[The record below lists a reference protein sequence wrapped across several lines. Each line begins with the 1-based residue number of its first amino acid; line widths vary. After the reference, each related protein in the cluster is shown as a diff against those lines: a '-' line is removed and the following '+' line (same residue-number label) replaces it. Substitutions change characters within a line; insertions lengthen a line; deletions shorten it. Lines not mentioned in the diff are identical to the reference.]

1 MFASSSSNTA
11 RPSLLHRALR
21 TAVAF
26 ATLEAVVLE
35 PGESAADRGAGSSG
49 AASGRSPAPHPHRR
63 PVEPPRRERRPGA
76 VRASAQPCLLVGAT
90 PAPASRPVRV
100 CRATARD

>member
-1 MFASSSSNTA
+1 MFGSSSPNTA

-35 PGESAADRGAGSSG
+35 PGESAAERGAGSSG
-49 AASGRSPAPHPHRR
+49 AASGRSLTPHPHRAPLR
-63 PVEPPRRERRPGA
+63 AERRLRRSGA
-76 VRASAQPCLLVGAT
+76 VAPVAQPCLLAGCTVAPPQRPARICGAD
-90 PAPASRPVRV
+90 AS
-100 CRATARD
+100 A